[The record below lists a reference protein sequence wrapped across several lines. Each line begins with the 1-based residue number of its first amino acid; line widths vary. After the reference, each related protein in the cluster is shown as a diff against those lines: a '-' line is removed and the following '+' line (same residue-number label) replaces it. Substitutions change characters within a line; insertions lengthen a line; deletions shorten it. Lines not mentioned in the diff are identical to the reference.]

1 MNRRRDI
8 DVAPLARATL
18 VEVGV
23 GALAVGSHPE
33 RLMTPALGSC
43 VGVALWDPV
52 RQCGGLAH
60 VMLPSPGATTATPD
74 SARFASWAVAE
85 MVRLLVEAG
94 SRQRSLRAKIAGGA
108 AMFRGDAAVAQI
120 GNRNIIEVRRQ
131 LELAG
136 IAIQAEDTGGSHART
151 VELLLDSGVLLVR
164 SYKFGTRLL

>member
-1 MNRRRDI
+1 VGTR
-8 DVAPLARATL
+8 L
-18 VEVGV
+18 VQVGV

-43 VGVALWDPV
+43 VGVSVWDGV
-52 RQCGGLAH
+52 RQSGGLAH
-60 VMLPSPGATTATPD
+60 VMLPSPGATAASPE
-74 SARFASWAVAE
+74 SARFASWAVPE
-85 MVRLLVEAG
+85 MVRLLLESG
-94 SRQRSLRAKIAGGA
+94 SKRRSLTAKIAGGA

-136 IAIQAEDTGGSHART
+136 ITVEAEDTGGSHARS

-164 SYKFGTRLL
+164 SYQFGMRLL